1 MPAFL
6 SDNQYTWTLVITI
19 AVIASLEP
27 ETGSEPRSTLR
38 TLAGGSYLPR
48 TTWSSGTW
56 KAGKQA
62 LKLTHQDGAR
72 AGPESCSRGLRTLGM
87 RGLTLSPAWRTMLGS
102 GCVNRSGG
110 ARGQAGCGVGSSE
123 VSTAPAWIWLDGR
136 WPQPVLVTQP
146 VSASKSPSRPGLK
159 TGGQCRDLEKNRKVD
174 PWAERLDPS
183 DGWWGGRLPAPSV
196 LACGYGG
203 WALVTSAARSC
214 RGSRNEAC
222 SPR

>member
-56 KAGKQA
+56 KAGKPA
-62 LKLTHQDGAR
+62 LKLTHQGGAR

-87 RGLTLSPAWRTMLGS
+87 RGLTLSPAWRTVLGS

-110 ARGQAGCGVGSSE
+110 ARGQAGCGAGL
-123 VSTAPAWIWLDGR
+123 WIWVWGRELRGLDCSSLDLAGGKGA
-136 WPQPVLVTQP
+136 
-146 VSASKSPSRPGLK
+146 SAS
-159 TGGQCRDLEKNRKVD
+159 TGDSASISFQESFPTWPENWWPVQRLGEKQK
-174 PWAERLDPS
+174 
-183 DGWWGGRLPAPSV
+183 GGPL
-196 LACGYGG
+196 G
-203 WALVTSAARSC
+203 
-214 RGSRNEAC
+214 
-222 SPR
+222 